1 MKQYIVFSHGQES
14 GPWGTK
20 ISSMSKIAEKMQC
33 KVISVD
39 YRGIIDPEDRI
50 NKLIQ
55 ECSSIS
61 DPIILVGSSMGG
73 LLQLRL
79 PVKLKQW
86 VCLFWLQ
93 HSSWM
98 NLIIH

>member
-73 LLQLRL
+73 FVATAAASQIETMG
-79 PVKLKQW
+79 
-86 VCLFWLQ
+86 LFVWLQ